1 METVEA
7 TTTHNA
13 QGHKPRRSLLRGLT
27 NIYVILPIVIFLC
40 VLAIG
45 VIPRLQRTTELK
57 NIHEALATKI
67 PEVNATIA
75 KTTDGKTILLLPGDI
90 QPIQNIPIYARA
102 DGYILKRFVDI
113 GDVVKK
119 GDLLAIID
127 TPELDHQLEQARAD
141 LRTAEANLTTALA
154 DRQNF
159 AAQLYSSQATIKQ
172 SRTNLEYSNVEYKR
186 YQDLAIQGAI
196 SYEQRDQSLKQ
207 YNSDVAAQQVAQE
220 NAKAALAQTVSADAR
235 IAAAKQS
242 VESSQANVERI
253 RALQNFNRVVAPS
266 DGVITN
272 RLVDAGALVAAGGAQ
287 GTTELLEMARTDK
300 LRIYV
305 DVPQSD
311 YRFIHN
317 GHKADIILQEF
328 PGRKFVGT
336 VTNLA
341 GSLNSNSR
349 TLQTE
354 LQIQNQEHVLRP
366 GSYADVRF
374 VFDQPNPP
382 QVIPN
387 SAVITRNDGLYAYVV
402 KDGHVKYQPIEVA
415 RDYGNR
421 VEVSHGLAA
430 NNVVLLDPPDT
441 LLDGDEV
448 RPKLVPEKKD
458 PEKADSKDTAPK
470 DSKPVKSS

>member
-1 METVEA
+1 METIEVP
-7 TTTHNA
+7 TTNNSQPTP
-13 QGHKPRRSLLRGLT
+13 KRRNVLKGAA
-27 NIYVILPIVIFLC
+27 NMYVILPIVIFAAI
-40 VLAIG
+40 VVIG
-45 VIPRLQRTTELK
+45 VIPRVQRGTELNK
-57 NIHEALATKI
+57 VHEALATKI
-67 PEVNATIA
+67 PEINAVKTA
-75 KTTDGKTILLLPGDI
+75 PADSKTTLLLPGDI

-113 GDVVKK
+113 GDIVKK

-154 DRQNF
+154 DRQNY
-159 AAQLYSSQATIKQ
+159 AAQLFSAQATIKQ
-172 SRTNLEYSNVEYKR
+172 SRTNLEFSNVEYKR

-196 SYEQRDQSLKQ
+196 SYEQRDQTLKQ

-253 RALQNFNRVVAPS
+253 RALQNFNRVIAPS

-272 RLVDAGALVAAGGAQ
+272 RLVDAGALVAAGGSQ
-287 GTTELLEMARTDK
+287 GTTELLEMARTDM

-317 GHKADIILQEF
+317 GDKADIILQEF
-328 PGRKFVGT
+328 PGKKFVGT

-354 LQIQNQEHVLRP
+354 LRIQNQEHVLRP

-374 VFDQPNPP
+374 VFNQPSPP

-387 SAVITRNDGLYAYVV
+387 SAVVTRNDGLYAYVV
-402 KDGHVKYQPIEVA
+402 NNGHVKFQPIEVA

-421 VEVSHGLAA
+421 VEVARGLAA

-448 RPKLVPEKKD
+448 HPKITEPKKEPEKQK
-458 PEKADSKDTAPK
+458 
-470 DSKPVKSS
+470 

>member
-1 METVEA
+1 METLEA
-7 TTTHNA
+7 TTAHNTPPTKK
-13 QGHKPRRSLLRGLT
+13 GRRNLLKGLT
-27 NIYVILPIVIFLC
+27 NMYVILPIILFVG
-40 VLAIG
+40 VVAIG
-45 VIPRLQRTTELK
+45 VIPRLERGTELK
-57 NIHEALATKI
+57 NIHEALATDI
-67 PEVNATIA
+67 PQVNAT
-75 KTTDGKTILLLPGDI
+75 TTKAADSRTTLLLPGDI

-102 DGYILKRFVDI
+102 NGYILKRFVDI
-113 GDVVKK
+113 GDEVKK
-119 GDLLAIID
+119 GDLLAVID

-159 AAQLYSSQATIKQ
+159 AAQLFSAQATIKQ
-172 SRTNLEYSNVEYKR
+172 SRTNLEFSNVEYKR

-196 SYEQRDQSLKQ
+196 SYEQRDQTLKQ
-207 YNSDVAAQQVAQE
+207 FNSDVAAQQVAQE

-235 IAAAKQS
+235 IAASKQS
-242 VESSQANVERI
+242 VESSEQNVARI
-253 RALQNFNRVVAPS
+253 KALQGFNQVVAPS
-266 DGVITN
+266 DGVITD

-287 GTTELLEMARTDK
+287 GTTQLLSMARTDK

-311 YRFIHN
+311 YRHIHN
-317 GHKADIILQEF
+317 GDKADILLQEY
-328 PGRKFVGT
+328 PGKKFTGT

-374 VFDQPNPP
+374 VFNLPNPP
-382 QVIPN
+382 QVVPN
-387 SAVITRNDGLYAYVV
+387 SAVVTRNDGLYAYVV
-402 KDGHVKYQPIEVA
+402 KNGHVKFQPIEVA

-421 VEVSHGLAA
+421 VEVSQGLAP
-430 NNVVLLDPPDT
+430 NSVVLLDPSDT
-441 LLDGDEV
+441 LADGDQV
-448 RPKLVPEKKD
+448 RPLMVAKTPEKLT
-458 PEKADSKDTAPK
+458 PEKQAPEK
-470 DSKPVKSS
+470 QK